1 MKKKWKIILF
11 SCIGT
16 SVLLVVLG
24 ALYVNNV
31 GYHNVK
37 HMYRLESTGKSV
49 IRIDSDMPGRER
61 YLTKEKGNPKE
72 LLKSRM
78 EREGWE
84 YIQQEGSGHFFKKD
98 GGEEI
103 VTTRQW
109 HHFYILYSLNAGV
122 ANLED

>member
-11 SCIGT
+11 SFIGAM
-16 SVLLVVLG
+16 VLLVVLG

-31 GYHNVK
+31 GYNNVK

-49 IRIDSDMPGRER
+49 IRIDSDMPDRER
-61 YLTKEKGNPKE
+61 YLTKEEGDPQE
-72 LLKSRM
+72 RLKSRM

-84 YIQQEGSGHFFKKD
+84 YTQQEGSGYFFKKD
-98 GGEEI
+98 GREEI
-103 VTTRQW
+103 VTTQQW
-109 HHFYILYSLNAGV
+109 NHFYIIYSLNAGI

>member
-1 MKKKWKIILF
+1 MKKKWKIVLF
-11 SCIGT
+11 CFIGA

-31 GYHNVK
+31 GYNNVK

-49 IRIDSDMPGRER
+49 IRIDSDMPSRER
-61 YLTKEKGNPKE
+61 YLTKKDGDPQE

-78 EREGWE
+78 EREGWV
-84 YIQQEGSGHFFKKD
+84 YSQQEGSGYFFKKD
-98 GGEEI
+98 GRQEI
-103 VTTRQW
+103 VTTQQW
-109 HHFYILYSLNAGV
+109 NHFYIIYSLNAGI

>member
-1 MKKKWKIILF
+1 MKMKWKIILF
-11 SCIGT
+11 SFIGA
-16 SVLLVVLG
+16 SVLFVVIG

-31 GYHNVK
+31 GYNNVK

-61 YLTKEKGNPKE
+61 YLTKEKGDSQE

-84 YIQQEGSGHFFKKD
+84 YSQQEGSGYFFKKD
-98 GGEEI
+98 GREEI
-103 VTTRQW
+103 VTMQQW
-109 HHFYILYSLNAGV
+109 NHFYIIYSLNAGI